1 MTLHALM
8 TARPARPMFAWTAVL
23 AVALPLLGCTTAET
37 TASENFVDTT
47 TYADTAAGL
56 DTTETGDT
64 SGLPED
70 TGVSSDAT
78 AQTGPAAPK
87 VYEGTCPTFKT
98 GTNILKSNG
107 YDRRMRVAL
116 PEQPQGAPVV
126 FIWHGLGD
134 TAENMANYMGDKT
147 IAKNRGA
154 IVVTLDS
161 CCNHPANKACCPM
174 MTGWGFAGK
183 PESDLALFDDTLAC
197 LDQTYAID
205 RTRVYTTGFSAGAL
219 WSTWL
224 LMHRADQLA
233 AAVLFSGG
241 INSFVKWVQ
250 PAYRL
255 PVLVAWG
262 GAKDLFSGGIVNF
275 AESAAALT
283 KNLRENGHFVVSC
296 NHGLGHSVPTSGPKW
311 ATDFLF
317 QHTWSDGS
325 SPLASVLSELY
336 PSYCE
341 IAP

>member
-1 MTLHALM
+1 MTTDTRTTHNSS
-8 TARPARPMFAWTAVL
+8 RPMFAWSAVL
-23 AVALPLLGCTTAET
+23 ALALPLLGCTTAET
-37 TASENFVDTT
+37 TDAGNAVDTS
-47 TYADTAAGL
+47 TYADTVTGL
-56 DTTETGDT
+56 DTTATGDT

-70 TGVSSDAT
+70 TGISSDAT
-78 AQTGPAAPK
+78 AQAGPTAPK
-87 VYEGTCPTFKT
+87 VYDGTCPTFTT
-98 GTNILKSNG
+98 GQNILKSNG
-107 YDRRMRVAL
+107 YDRRMLVAL

-134 TAENMANYMGDKT
+134 KAANMAGYMGDKT
-147 IAKNRGA
+147 IAKNKGA
-154 IVVTLDS
+154 IVVTFDS
-161 CCNHPANKACCPM
+161 CCNHPGNQSCCPM

-241 INSFVKWVQ
+241 INSFVKWVE
-250 PAYRL
+250 PTYRL

-262 GAKDLFSGGIVNF
+262 GAKDLFSGGLVNF
-275 AESAAALT
+275 AESAATLT
-283 KNLRENGHFVVSC
+283 KNLRANNHFVVSC
-296 NHGLGHSVPTSGPKW
+296 NHGLGHSVPMSGPKW
-311 ATDFLF
+311 AADFLF

-325 SPLASVLSELY
+325 SPLASGLSSLY